1 MPGRLLSFCPY
12 LLQEDHSM
20 FEPFLR
26 AFRAGGL
33 FGLVLFF
40 GAVSVTPSL
49 AGDAAAGRDKAA
61 ACRACHGLDG
71 IARLP
76 NAPHIAG
83 ESELYLIAQLRAFR
97 SGERKSELMS
107 VVAQS
112 LSDDDI
118 ADLAAWYASIE
129 FTVTLPE

>member
-1 MPGRLLSFCPY
+1 
-12 LLQEDHSM
+12 M

-40 GAVSVTPSL
+40 GAVSATPSL

-118 ADLAAWYASIE
+118 ADLAAWYASIA

>member
-20 FEPFLR
+20 LEPFLR
-26 AFRAGGL
+26 AFRAGGV

-49 AGDAAAGRDKAA
+49 AGDAA

-118 ADLAAWYASIE
+118 ADLAAWYASIA

>member
-1 MPGRLLSFCPY
+1 MLGLFSRV
-12 LLQEDHSM
+12 
-20 FEPFLR
+20 
-26 AFRAGGL
+26 FRAGGL
-33 FGLVLFF
+33 LGLALLC
-40 GAVSVTPSL
+40 GTASVTPSF

-61 ACRACHGLDG
+61 TCRTCHGLDG

-97 SGERKSELMS
+97 AGERKSELMS
-107 VVAQS
+107 VIAQQ
-112 LSDDDI
+112 LSDEDI
-118 ADLAAWYASIE
+118 ADLAAWYSSIE